1 MLLIYIKRGCVI
13 LRKFTFIFILILSCL
28 FLVVG
33 CTIFSKD
40 SKNESSK
47 SPSTNE
53 DSKDLNQNS
62 DSKPKKDTSI
72 IATIYTSDIEAE
84 NLINKEVSLKELT
97 AESIFEELKNSN
109 VIVKDAK
116 LNGFDNYKDDDDL
129 SVGVANF
136 SSEFYNFN
144 LGSSYESLMLDSIAK
159 TYMENFK
166 LDKFKILVSGEEYES
181 GHILF
186 TENDFFTKDY
196 FD

>member
-1 MLLIYIKRGCVI
+1 M
-13 LRKFTFIFILILSCL
+13 ILSCL

-40 SKNESSK
+40 SKNEPSK

-53 DSKDLNQNS
+53 ESKDLNQNS
-62 DSKPKKDTSI
+62 DSKKDTSI
-72 IATIYTSDIEAE
+72 VATIYTSDVESE

-97 AESIFEELKNSN
+97 AESIFEELKNAN
-109 VIVKDAK
+109 VIVKNAK
-116 LNGFDNYKDDDDL
+116 LNSFDTYKDDDDL
-129 SVGVANF
+129 SVGIANF

-159 TYMENFK
+159 TYIENFK

-186 TENDFFTKDY
+186 TKNDFFTKDY

>member
-1 MLLIYIKRGCVI
+1 M
-13 LRKFTFIFILILSCL
+13 ILSCL

-40 SKNESSK
+40 SKNESSN

-53 DSKDLNQNS
+53 ENKDFKQNS
-62 DSKPKKDTSI
+62 DSKTKKDTSV
-72 IATIYTSDIEAE
+72 IATIYTSDSESE
-84 NLINKEVSLKELT
+84 NIINKEVSLKELT
-97 AESIFEELKNSN
+97 AESIFEELKNAN

-116 LNGFDNYKDDDDL
+116 LNEFDTYRDNDDL
-129 SVGVANF
+129 SVGIANF

-166 LDKFKILVSGEEYES
+166 LDKFKILVNGEEYES